1 MESFVQSSPNRR
13 RRLRRDAHQPK
24 ALLLYPPI
32 YDFALYDLFLKPY
45 ALCRLAAWLKRCG
58 YAVRLVNALD
68 YTDERSVD
76 ALGVPKR
83 EPRGTGKFFR
93 QVVPTPPAVAG
104 MKRSFARYGILEE
117 SLQRR
122 IAAERPDLVLVSAG
136 MTYWYPGVIEAIR
149 AVRKA
154 FPRVP
159 VVLGGIY
166 PTLCPEHALS
176 HCEADLVVS
185 GPAFP
190 RLKDFLDARLLPTA
204 PRHES
209 EELLLL
215 PEANWQA
222 GVVRLN
228 RGCPMSCAYCASRV
242 IEPGFVPGDP
252 DLLFRTVQEAHGRYG
267 TRSFAFY
274 DDALLYRK
282 ETGLLPF
289 LEQIC
294 RSGLSL
300 RFYLP
305 NAVHLRHL
313 DSACAGLMKR
323 AGFAE
328 VRIGFESSS
337 SEFHETLDSKLAL
350 PMLAQGLE
358 HLLQAGFAPREI
370 TAYVLAGMPNQKA
383 EEVEMSLR
391 HAAGFGIRVGLAEY
405 SPVPGSALWTEAVRR
420 SPFNL
425 EDEPLTHN
433 NSILPMC
440 GRDFTLE
447 DLERLKTLSRSF
459 WEPAKV

>member
-1 MESFVQSSPNRR
+1 MHGHP
-13 RRLRRDAHQPK
+13 DQPK

-45 ALCRLAAWLKRCG
+45 ALCRLAAWLKRSG

-68 YTDERSVD
+68 YTDARSVA
-76 ALGVPKR
+76 ALGIPKR

-104 MKRSFARYGILEE
+104 MKRSFARYGILGE

-122 IAAERPDLVLVSAG
+122 IAAERPDMVLVSAG

-149 AVRKA
+149 AVRRT

-166 PTLCPEHALS
+166 PTLCPEHARS

-190 RLKDFLDARLLPTA
+190 RLKSFLDARLLPTA
-204 PRHES
+204 PWPAS

-222 GVVRLN
+222 GVLRLN

-242 IEPGFVPGDP
+242 IEPSFIPGDP
-252 DLLFRTVQEAHGRYG
+252 DRLFRTVQEAHKRYA

-274 DDALLYRK
+274 DDALLCHK
-282 ETGLLPF
+282 EEGLLPF

-313 DSACAGLMKR
+313 DSTCARLMKR
-323 AGFAE
+323 EGFAE
-328 VRIGFESSS
+328 VRIGFESAS

-358 HLLQAGFAPREI
+358 HLLQAGFSPREI
-370 TAYVLAGMPNQKA
+370 TAYVLAGMPDQRA

-391 HAAGFGIRVGLAEY
+391 HAAGFGVRVRLAEY
-405 SPVPGSALWTEAVRR
+405 SPVPGSPLWSEAVRHSR
-420 SPFNL
+420 FDL
-425 EDEPLTHN
+425 EGEPLTQN
-433 NSILPMC
+433 NSILPMRWR
-440 GRDFTLE
+440 GFTLE
-447 DLERLKTLSRSF
+447 DLERLKTLSRSS
-459 WEPAKV
+459 WERAKF

>member
-1 MESFVQSSPNRR
+1 MCRHPDRPR
-13 RRLRRDAHQPK
+13 

-45 ALCRLAAWLKRCG
+45 ALCSLAAWLKRSG

-68 YTDERSVD
+68 YTDARSIAAMGRV
-76 ALGVPKR
+76 KR

-104 MKRSFARYGILEE
+104 MKRSFARYGIVGE
-117 SLQRR
+117 SLQQR
-122 IAAERPDLVLVSAG
+122 IASEPPDVVLVSSG
-136 MTYWYPGVIEAIR
+136 MTYWYPGVVEAIQR
-149 AVRKA
+149 VRNTY
-154 FPRVP
+154 PRVP

-176 HCEADLVVS
+176 YCEADLVVS

-190 RLKDFLDARLLPTA
+190 RLKPFLDARFLPAA
-204 PRHES
+204 PRPEA

-222 GVVRLN
+222 GVLRLN
-228 RGCPMSCAYCASRV
+228 RGCPMNCAYCASRV
-242 IEPGFVPGDP
+242 IEPSFVPGDP
-252 DLLFRTVQEAHGRYG
+252 YRLFQTVQEAYGRYG
-267 TRSFAFY
+267 IRAFAFY
-274 DDALLYRK
+274 DDALLCNK
-282 ETGLLPF
+282 EQGFLPF

-313 DSACAGLMKR
+313 DGACARLMKR

-328 VRIGFESSS
+328 VRIGFESAST
-337 SEFHETLDSKLAL
+337 EFHETLDSKLAL

-358 HLLQAGFAPREI
+358 HLLQAGFSPREI
-370 TAYVLAGMPNQKA
+370 TAYVLAGMPGQRA
-383 EEVEMSLR
+383 EQVEISLL
-391 HAAGFGIRVGLAEY
+391 HAAGFGIRVGIAEY
-405 SPVPGSALWTEAVRR
+405 SPVPGSTLWPEAVRHSR
-420 SPFNL
+420 FDL
-425 EDEPLTHN
+425 ECEPLTHN
-433 NSILPMC
+433 NSILPMQW
-440 GRDFTLE
+440 RDFTLG
-447 DLERLKTLSRSF
+447 DLERLKTLSRSS
-459 WEPAKV
+459 WKTAKV